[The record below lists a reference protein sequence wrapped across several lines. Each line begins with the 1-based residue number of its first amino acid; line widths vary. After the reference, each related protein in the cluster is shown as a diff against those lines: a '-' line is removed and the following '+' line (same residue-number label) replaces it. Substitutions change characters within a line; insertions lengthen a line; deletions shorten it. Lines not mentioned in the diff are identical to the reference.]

1 MATPFPFVAGA
12 VLTAA
17 NLNAITELVTNTQTN
32 DYTLAATDAGDRVI
46 ANKATAI
53 VFTVPNSVFTASQIV
68 RIHNIG
74 AGTLTI
80 SAGAGLTLNGADVLT
95 LAQYQGGELFF
106 TSASSAIFFPTAK
119 TVSASGLVFLTG
131 ATFTSV
137 SSVSLPTNTFTA
149 TYRNYKLIIDFTG
162 SSANVTI
169 TGRFRASGTDNS
181 GSNYFGVV
189 QVLDTVGNSGNLF
202 SSASTSFT
210 MLRNASSGDNGLRA
224 FASLDIITPQ
234 IAITSRIGGVVGLTN
249 SAFVGDNHGT
259 LVGQHNTAT
268 QFDSFSFIASTG
280 TFSGVYRVYGYSE
293 S

>member
-17 NLNAITELVTNTQTN
+17 NLNSITELVTNTQTN

-119 TVSASGLVFLTG
+119 TVSAGGLVLIS
-131 ATFTSV
+131 ATTVGSGVASV
-137 SSVSLPTNTFTA
+137 TASSVFSSTYENYLVTLAGVNASTSTLRLRVALGASATSAAHFSIADTF
-149 TYRNYKLIIDFTG
+149 
-162 SSANVTI
+162 S
-169 TGRFRASGTDNS
+169 
-181 GSNYFGVV
+181 
-189 QVLDTVGNSGNLF
+189 
-202 SSASTSFT
+202 SSASDQINRTSNSTHIEAGFWS
-210 MLRNASSGDNGLRA
+210 SSGSSSVTMTVYSPNVARHTTVTGQSVGTDANGTETV
-224 FASLDIITPQ
+224 FASFGGGVEDTTQ
-234 IAITSRIGGVVGLTN
+234 YTAITFSPN
-249 SAFVGDNHGT
+249 SGT
-259 LVGQHNTAT
+259 L
-268 QFDSFSFIASTG
+268 TG
-280 TFSGVYRVYGYSE
+280 GTIRVYGIANS
-293 S
+293 

>member
-17 NLNAITELVTNTQTN
+17 NLNAITELVTNTQTD

-53 VFTVPNSVFTASQIV
+53 TFTVPNSVFSASQIV

-119 TVSASGLVFLTG
+119 TVAAAGLEFVTG
-131 ATFTSV
+131 ATFTTATSF
-137 SSVSLPTNTFTA
+137 SLPDNTFSA
-149 TYRNYKLIIDFTG
+149 TYRAYRMIVNITAVTSDADFTMRLRG
-162 SSANVTI
+162 SGSDITLSDYVNVLQGLDFGGTASNITTFTQSSWNAGEQDATAVRYDLVCDILNPQATAVTQLDTWYSFVNKAGNNVIVRQGLMQYDQTTSVDSLSFISSVASSI
-169 TGRFRASGTDNS
+169 TGT
-181 GSNYFGVV
+181 
-189 QVLDTVGNSGNLF
+189 
-202 SSASTSFT
+202 
-210 MLRNASSGDNGLRA
+210 
-224 FASLDIITPQ
+224 
-234 IAITSRIGGVVGLTN
+234 
-249 SAFVGDNHGT
+249 
-259 LVGQHNTAT
+259 
-268 QFDSFSFIASTG
+268 
-280 TFSGVYRVYGYSE
+280 YRVYGYADS
-293 S
+293 